1 MRRRSDSQA
10 AGAERFRGAFVLAG
24 QLPGPWPSDWASF
37 KAAAAAWHGRN
48 RDGHAILIVLL
59 LFVLVWTCFQIIVFS
74 AIGVHDDLT
83 EVFVWSRHPAA
94 GYHKH
99 PPLAGLIATAWFAV
113 FPVAE
118 WSFYLLAM
126 VNSAVA
132 LFAIDRIAR
141 RYLDGDKR
149 LLVLFLLLLTPFY
162 QFHGELFNAN
172 AILLPAWPIAT
183 YSFLR
188 AFETR
193 APAWSALAGVTAA
206 LAMLGKY
213 YSVYLLA
220 GFVVAALVHPRRRE
234 YFSSTAPWV
243 SIGCGLVVLAP
254 HFYWLATA
262 GATPVRYAIAVHA
275 SHSIWEQFGATFRY
289 AAGGLAYM
297 LIPIA
302 AYLATVR
309 PNRRVL
315 AAALWPD
322 DPDRRMLVLLLAL
335 PLLLPLLTAPLLGIK
350 LSSLWTMSGWFLLP
364 IILLA
369 PAEIR
374 PSRTAVMRVP
384 IGVALIT
391 VAVLVAAP
399 FVAWQNYLREARHGQ
414 VYHRAVSAELT
425 EAWGTAMQRP
435 LAIVTGDLVLAH
447 AVSFYSPDHP
457 DAAIDEQQPSGPWI
471 KDDRRARQGWAA
483 VCFAKDQGCVGRIER
498 NAAGAA
504 GVVRVEKELTVSF
517 FGRWKNA
524 EPFVFLL
531 IPPQR

>member
-1 MRRRSDSQA
+1 
-10 AGAERFRGAFVLAG
+10 VLAG
-24 QLPGPWPSDWASF
+24 QLPGPWPTHWASF
-37 KAAAAAWHGRN
+37 KAAAAAWHGRR
-48 RDGHAILIVLL
+48 RDGHTVLIVLL

-149 LLVLFLLLLTPFY
+149 LLVLYLLLLTPFH
-162 QFHGELFNAN
+162 QFHGERFSTNQT
-172 AILLPAWPIAT
+172 LLSTWPIAT
-183 YSFLR
+183 YCFLR

-193 APAWSALAGVTAA
+193 ALAWSAFAGITAA

-213 YSVYLLA
+213 YSIYLLA
-220 GFVVAALVHPRRRE
+220 GFVAAIVSHPRRWDYIR
-234 YFSSTAPWV
+234 SAAPWV
-243 SIGCGLVVLAP
+243 TIGCGIAVLAP
-254 HFYWLATA
+254 HLHWLAVTA
-262 GATPVRYAIAVHA
+262 GPTPVRYAMSVHGTL
-275 SHSIWEQFGATFRY
+275 SRWEEFVATLEY
-289 AAGGLAYM
+289 AAGGLAYVAF
-297 LIPIA
+297 PVA

-309 PNRRVL
+309 PDRRVL

-322 DPDRRMLVLLLAL
+322 DPDRRMLVVLLAV
-335 PLLLPLLTAPLLGIK
+335 PLLLPVLTAPLIGVK
-350 LSSLWTMSGWFLLP
+350 LTSLWTMSGWFLLP
-364 IILLA
+364 IILLVP
-369 PAEIR
+369 PAISPPR
-374 PSRTAVMRVP
+374 VAMIRVP
-384 IGVALIT
+384 VAVALIT
-391 VAVLVAAP
+391 VAVLAAAP
-399 FVAWQNYLREARHGQ
+399 MIAWQNYLRESRHGQ
-414 VYHRAVSAELT
+414 VYYRPASAELT
-425 EAWGTAMQRP
+425 RAWHAKMRGP
-435 LAIVTGDLVLAH
+435 LAIVSGDLLLAH

-457 DAAIDEQQPSGPWI
+457 DAAVDEPLPSVAWI
-471 KDDRRARQGWAA
+471 KDDRRARLGWAA
-483 VCFAKDQGCVGRIER
+483 ACFANDRGCVDRIER

-524 EPFVFLL
+524 EPLVFLL

>member
-1 MRRRSDSQA
+1 
-10 AGAERFRGAFVLAG
+10 
-24 QLPGPWPSDWASF
+24 
-37 KAAAAAWHGRN
+37 
-48 RDGHAILIVLL
+48 
-59 LFVLVWTCFQIIVFS
+59 VLVWTCFQIIVFS
-74 AIGVHDDLT
+74 AIGIHDDLT

-132 LFAIDRIAR
+132 LFAVDRIAR
-141 RYLDGDKR
+141 RYVAGDKR

-183 YSFLR
+183 YCFLR
-188 AFETR
+188 AFDTR
-193 APAWSALAGVTAA
+193 TLAWSGLAGVTAA

-213 YSVYLLA
+213 YSIYLVA
-220 GFVVAALVHPRRRE
+220 GFVIAALCHPRRRE
-234 YFSSTAPWV
+234 FVNSAAPWV
-243 SIGCGLVVLAP
+243 SIGFGLAVLAP

-262 GATPVRYAIAVHA
+262 GPTPVRYALAVHA
-275 SHSIWEQFGATFRY
+275 SHSLWEEFGATFRY

-302 AYLATVR
+302 AYLATAR
-309 PNRRVL
+309 PDRRVL
-315 AAALWPD
+315 AATLWPH
-322 DPDRRMLVLLLAL
+322 DPDRRMLVLLLTV

-364 IILLA
+364 IVLLA
-369 PAEIR
+369 PAEIT
-374 PSRTAVMRVP
+374 PSRAAVMRVP

-425 EAWGTAMQRP
+425 QAWRTAMRRP
-435 LAIVTGDLVLAH
+435 LTIVSGDLVLTH
-447 AVSFYSPDHP
+447 AISFYSPDHP
-457 DAAIDEQQPSGPWI
+457 DAAVDDSLPSVPWI
-471 KDDRRARQGWAA
+471 TDDRRARQGWAA
-483 VCFAKDQGCVGRIER
+483 VCFAKDPGCIDRIER

-504 GVVRVEKELTVSF
+504 GVIRVEKELTVSF
-517 FGRWKNA
+517 LGRWKNT
-524 EPFVFLL
+524 EQFVFLL